1 MSGGAPKNQTTV
13 QSSEPWAGAKPYL
26 LDMYER
32 GSRRPAHRFFEGDTV
47 ARSTEDQ
54 VAGRR
59 NIRDYAYGDATRTAK
74 SATDALNFQ
83 LNDAVNVDSNPHLR
97 RAVDAAI
104 RPVERQLTEQ
114 LLPNI
119 RAGSVIDSSYG
130 SSRQGIAEGLAMSRA
145 NEVAGDM
152 TSRMMSAAYGQG
164 LDAQGRALSLTPSIL
179 EAGTAPGMLLDRV
192 GSAEQNQE
200 QNEINARRERW
211 DFNESAEDERLA
223 RFMSLIAG
231 GPGGQTVNTT
241 TPGARKSPAA
251 SVAGGAMAGFSAG
264 GWWGAALGA
273 FAGLLGAQ

>member
-1 MSGGAPKNQTTV
+1 MAGGAPKNQTTI

-32 GSRRPAHRFFEGDTV
+32 GSRRPAHRFFEGETV
-47 ARSTEDQ
+47 ARSTDDQ

-59 NIRDYAYGDATRTAK
+59 NIRNYAYGDATRTAK

-83 LNDAVNVDSNPHLR
+83 LNDAINVDSNPYLG

-104 RPVERQLTEQ
+104 RPVQRQLTEQ

-164 LDAQGRALSLTPSIL
+164 LDAQGRALSMTPSIL

-231 GPGGQTVNTT
+231 GPGGQTTSTT
-241 TPGARKSPAA
+241 TPGARKSTGAA
-251 SVAGGAMAGFSAG
+251 VAGGAMAGFSAG

-273 FAGLLGAQ
+273 FAGLLGSQ